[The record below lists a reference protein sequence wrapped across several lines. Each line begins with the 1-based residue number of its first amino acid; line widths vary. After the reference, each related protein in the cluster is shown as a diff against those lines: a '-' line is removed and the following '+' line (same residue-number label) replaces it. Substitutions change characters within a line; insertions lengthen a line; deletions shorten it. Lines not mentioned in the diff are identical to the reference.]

1 MLAALAYSGF
11 AIGEGATAWL
21 LGLGLPALAATLW
34 GLLLAP
40 KAKRQLGGPAK
51 LAMEVLIVG
60 GAVAALLAAGSA
72 GLALAMAAL
81 VALHL
86 VLSFVLGQR

>member
-1 MLAALAYSGF
+1 
-11 AIGEGATAWL
+11 
-21 LGLGLPALAATLW
+21 
-34 GLLLAP
+34 
-40 KAKRQLGGPAK
+40 
-51 LAMEVLIVG
+51 MEVLIFG